1 MFLHLTKEEEPNDSP
16 SEEIME
22 EQEPTIFDPKSFLES
37 LFNSRQAEIEVLL
50 HNNASYNQNITRN
63 HEKEND
69 ESEIDYKYKPD
80 VYFVIGAVSFII
92 LLVLC
97 VAIYKAFVM
106 LKISLN
112 DGIDDTV
119 PVENNRNNQ
128 RQNQENIQSVA
139 SGQFLNGFRQF
150 QANLANVS
158 ATLRSRASIKSEDD
172 LPPPYEA
179 QISPDR
185 AQQLQQSPPPYH
197 VAIAIEMTNEEN
209 SDNNHDQNPDNMN
222 SDSNYPSSSHEDS
235 EADHDETDSK
245 VNFAAKKVPV
255 RLCSSSS
262 STKANK

>member
-1 MFLHLTKEEEPNDSP
+1 MKSSKFLALNY
-16 SEEIME
+16 
-22 EQEPTIFDPKSFLES
+22 KSKILSIYPF
-37 LFNSRQAEIEVLL
+37 F
-50 HNNASYNQNITRN
+50 RN

-139 SGQFLNGFRQF
+139 SGQFLNGKHS
-150 QANLANVS
+150 NLLIVMVVRVVEFS
-158 ATLRSRASIKSEDD
+158 SRGYKIGK
-172 LPPPYEA
+172 
-179 QISPDR
+179 IF
-185 AQQLQQSPPPYH
+185 
-197 VAIAIEMTNEEN
+197 T
-209 SDNNHDQNPDNMN
+209 
-222 SDSNYPSSSHEDS
+222 
-235 EADHDETDSK
+235 
-245 VNFAAKKVPV
+245 
-255 RLCSSSS
+255 
-262 STKANK
+262 

>member
-1 MFLHLTKEEEPNDSP
+1 MKSSKFLSLNY
-16 SEEIME
+16 
-22 EQEPTIFDPKSFLES
+22 KSKILIVYIYPF
-37 LFNSRQAEIEVLL
+37 F
-50 HNNASYNQNITRN
+50 RN

-139 SGQFLNGFRQF
+139 SGQFLNGKHSKLLPRGVRC
-150 QANLANVS
+150 AILCYV
-158 ATLRSRASIKSEDD
+158 RGHSI
-172 LPPPYEA
+172 
-179 QISPDR
+179 
-185 AQQLQQSPPPYH
+185 
-197 VAIAIEMTNEEN
+197 T
-209 SDNNHDQNPDNMN
+209 
-222 SDSNYPSSSHEDS
+222 
-235 EADHDETDSK
+235 TW
-245 VNFAAKKVPV
+245 
-255 RLCSSSS
+255 
-262 STKANK
+262 TK